1 MTTRLPP
8 RHVGGAVLVG
18 VAFALLPLS
27 TDIYLAA
34 LPALRRELA
43 VGVAEVQLTLSVFIA
58 AFALS
63 QLVYGPLSDRF
74 GRRPVLLA
82 GIAIYC
88 VATLACAA
96 AQSIEQ
102 LLVGRFFQ
110 AIGAC
115 SGQVI
120 GRAIVRD
127 VHGAQGAA
135 RMLGYITAG
144 TALAPVFGPAIGG
157 VLTVAFGW
165 RANFILLA
173 AVGGLLFVA
182 AARLLAES
190 NQHPDPRATALSG
203 LAANYAA
210 LARDRRFVGHAL
222 CLAASYGAVFAW
234 ISGSAFVMIETLRV
248 PVEWFGVWFG
258 LTVVPYVAANLVTA
272 RLVMR
277 VGTQRILR
285 LGMALAALA
294 GALLAGLALAGVH
307 TLAALLAPIALLL
320 FATGLNMPCL
330 LAGAI
335 GPFPRLAGTASALM
349 GFVQMSAGAA
359 VGIAVGRLHDGTP
372 VPTALAIGAM
382 TTLMAAIYVV
392 VVPPEP
398 RPAAE
403 RG

>member
-1 MTTRLPP
+1 VTTRA
-8 RHVGGAVLVG
+8 R
-18 VAFALLPLS
+18 S
-27 TDIYLAA
+27 TLAA
-34 LPALRRELA
+34 LYRTERR
-43 VGVAEVQLTLSVFIA
+43 
-58 AFALS
+58 
-63 QLVYGPLSDRF
+63 R
-74 GRRPVLLA
+74 VL
-82 GIAIYC
+82 
-88 VATLACAA
+88 ATLIRLLGDFEAAEEAMHEAFACAA

-182 AARLLAES
+182 AARFLAES
-190 NQHPDPRATALSG
+190 NPHPDPRATALSG

-285 LGMALAALA
+285 PGMALAARSVTYSTGYLMSRSSS
-294 GALLAGLALAGVH
+294 
-307 TLAALLAPIALLL
+307 AA
-320 FATGLNMPCL
+320 
-330 LAGAI
+330 
-335 GPFPRLAGTASALM
+335 
-349 GFVQMSAGAA
+349 
-359 VGIAVGRLHDGTP
+359 
-372 VPTALAIGAM
+372 
-382 TTLMAAIYVV
+382 
-392 VVPPEP
+392 
-398 RPAAE
+398 
-403 RG
+403 